1 MLPDKKDKLIYRPI
15 LLIPKIMKK
24 HFLCSL
30 LLLFFCLIIVP
41 IAHSMAFAGNV
52 KSEQRIKAR
61 KNPRAVVDLVD
72 RIGGKGQ
79 NATIVKDLDI

>member
-1 MLPDKKDKLIYRPI
+1 
-15 LLIPKIMKK
+15 MKK

-61 KNPRAVVDLVD
+61 KNPYYTDPLFPEAAISSNDE
-72 RIGGKGQ
+72 G
-79 NATIVKDLDI
+79 A